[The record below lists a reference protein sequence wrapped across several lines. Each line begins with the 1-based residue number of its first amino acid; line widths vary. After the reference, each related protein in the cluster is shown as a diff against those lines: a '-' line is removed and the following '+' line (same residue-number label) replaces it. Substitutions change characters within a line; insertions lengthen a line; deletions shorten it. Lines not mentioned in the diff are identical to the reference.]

1 MINISILLTY
11 SRPFTHN
18 KIEKCLMNVYEL
30 SLLLFFYRTHL
41 YYYQPHIYRM
51 ILRVPF
57 QEDGLNNTF
66 AAFISKIAIEIG
78 RDKLVRI
85 TSRNTNRLVAFLRP
99 LGYVQVNNSFYTF
112 FVNKR

>member
-11 SRPFTHN
+11 PRPSTHN
-18 KIEKCLMNVYEL
+18 KIEKCLMNLYEL
-30 SLLLFFYRTHL
+30 PLLFFSRTHL

-85 TSRNTNRLVAFLRP
+85 TSRNFNRLEAFLRP
-99 LGYVQVNNSFYTF
+99 LGYVQVNNSSYTF